1 MLENG
6 FISPVSVLIAYSA
19 IVALII
25 IAGYLVYRR
34 QSRFR
39 RGTRQPR

>member
-1 MLENG
+1 MLENS
-6 FISPVSVLIAYSA
+6 FISPVSILVAYS
-19 IVALII
+19 VVVVLII

-39 RGTRQPR
+39 RGTRQQR

>member
-1 MLENG
+1 MLENS
-6 FISPVSVLIAYSA
+6 FISPVSVLVAYSV

-39 RGTRQPR
+39 RGTQQPR

>member
-1 MLENG
+1 MLENS
-6 FISPVSVLIAYSA
+6 FISPVSILIAYSA

-34 QSRFR
+34 QNRFR

>member
-1 MLENG
+1 MLENS
-6 FISPVSVLIAYSA
+6 FISPVSILVAYSVIA
-19 IVALII
+19 VLII

-39 RGTRQPR
+39 RGTRQLR